1 MRYFE
6 DFKVGERIE
15 LGSVT
20 VTEEEIITFARQY
33 DPQPF
38 HISPEQ
44 AKRSYYGGLIASGW
58 HTVSLLMRM
67 MVDTFIND
75 TISLG
80 SPGVDEVRWLKPV
93 RPNDTLHAHLTIVDT
108 NPSKRR
114 AELGIITSSSE
125 VFNQSGEL
133 VLTLKGIH
141 FFGRRP
147 IQQARTH
154 EEVEAE

>member
-6 DFKVGERIE
+6 DFQVGERIE

-20 VTEEEIITFARQY
+20 VTEEEIIAFAQQY

-44 AKRSYYGGLIASGW
+44 AKHSYYGGLIASGW
-58 HTVSLLMRM
+58 HTVSLLMRL
-67 MVDTFIND
+67 MVNVLIND
-75 TISLG
+75 TISFG

-93 RPNDTLHAHLTIVDT
+93 RPNDTLHARLTIV
-108 NPSKRR
+108 NAVPSKRR
-114 AELGIITSSSE
+114 AELGILTSSSE

-133 VLTLKGIH
+133 VLTLKGVH

-147 IQQARTH
+147 IKQARPHDGT
-154 EEVEAE
+154 EAK

>member
-6 DFKVGERIE
+6 DFQVGERIE

-20 VTEEEIITFARQY
+20 VTEEEIIAFAQQY

-38 HISPEQ
+38 HISPDQ
-44 AKRSYYGGLIASGW
+44 TKHSYYGGLIASGW
-58 HTVSLLMRM
+58 HTVSLLMRL
-67 MVDTFIND
+67 MVNVLIND
-75 TISLG
+75 TISFG

-93 RPNDTLHAHLTIVDT
+93 RPNDTLHARLTIV
-108 NPSKRR
+108 NAVPSKRR
-114 AELGIITSSSE
+114 AELGILTSSSE

-133 VLTLKGIH
+133 VLTLKGVH

-147 IQQARTH
+147 IKQARPHDGT
-154 EEVEAE
+154 EAK